1 MEQMQSEQ
9 INELATAMAK
19 MQGDLESAAKSS
31 ENPFF
36 KNKYADLATVWDVCR
51 LPMSKNGLALI
62 QQISIINEKS
72 VLVTTLTHSSGQW
85 MRSICPIIT
94 SKQDAQ
100 GMGAGITYM
109 RRYAMCAMLGIT
121 QDDDDG
127 NAASGISNKAVSEK
141 QLNEVIVQLVSE
153 FPEDKQEVAG
163 EYLSF
168 CKSHYKSKKG
178 TKWLEMLLSELN
190 NSFNDLDAFRQ
201 SVYTWNVKRLLQ
213 KQ

>member
-19 MQGDLESAAKSS
+19 MQGDLESASKSS

-51 LPMSKNGLALI
+51 LPMSKNGLALM
-62 QQISIINEKS
+62 QQISYVNDKAL
-72 VLVTTLTHSSGQW
+72 LVTTLTHSSGQW
-85 MRSICPIIT
+85 MRSVAPIIT
-94 SKQDAQ
+94 AKQDAQ

-127 NAASGISNKAVSEK
+127 NTAAGITSKALTDK
-141 QLNEVIVQLVSE
+141 QLNELINELIEE
-153 FPEDKQEVAG
+153 FPFEKKDVAG
-163 EYLSF
+163 KYLEH
-168 CKSHYKSKKG
+168 CKAHYKAKKG
-178 TKWLEMLLSELN
+178 SKWVEILHGELTN
-190 NSFNDLDAFRQ
+190 ATNDVESFIK
-201 SVYTWNVKRLLQ
+201 SVYAWDEKRSSPR
-213 KQ
+213 